1 MQLLKQ
7 TFCVAFLLFLLH
19 TAEAQQAAVSSML
32 HSSANENKG
41 FQSLLNTVPDANDT
55 GFFVLNTETKLYVKS
70 FLEKREKYFGNMQQW
85 GKPYF
90 LLYNELLT
98 ANNLPIELKYLSVV
112 ESGLSANI
120 LSDKGA
126 LGPWQLMPE
135 VALQY
140 GLKVG
145 AGIDERTDF
154 KKSTMAACSLI
165 KDLYSQYKDWLLVI
179 AAYNAGSGRV
189 NAAIKK
195 AGTADFWDLQ
205 YFLPE
210 ETRNHVKRYIAA
222 HYFFEGR
229 GGSTTLSAHDFQE
242 REKLLS
248 AIKTK
253 ADPLNDIAE
262 IKIIGKY
269 NAVAVSKHLNV
280 DIELFNSLNPSFDKI
295 LSEGK
300 YYNLRL
306 PADKITQFNEQ
317 KLDIL
322 KESVEFF
329 LSRSGAVS
337 SK

>member
-1 MQLLKQ
+1 MHLLKQ
-7 TFCVAFLLFLLH
+7 AFYVAFLLFLLNP
-19 TAEAQQAAVSSML
+19 AAAQQAAVPNML
-32 HSSANENKG
+32 NASTDGNKG
-41 FQSLLNTVPDANDT
+41 FQSLLNTPDDVNDT
-55 GFFVLNTETKLYVKS
+55 GFFVLNTETQLYVKN
-70 FLEKREKYFGNMQQW
+70 FLEKREKYFSNMLQW

-90 LLYNELLT
+90 LMYNEILT
-98 ANNLPIELKYLSVV
+98 ANKLPIELKYLSVV
-112 ESGLSANI
+112 ESGLNANI

-135 VALQY
+135 VAVQY

-165 KDLYSQYKDWLLVI
+165 KDLYDQYKDWLLVI

-229 GGSTTLSAHDFQE
+229 GGSTTLSARDFRE
-242 REKLLS
+242 REKLMAALH
-248 AIKTK
+248 TK
-253 ADPLNDIAE
+253 ANPLNDIGE
-262 IKIIGKY
+262 VKIIGKY
-269 NAVAVSKHLNV
+269 NAAAVSKHLNI
-280 DIELFNSLNPSFDKI
+280 DMDLFNSLNPSFDKV
-295 LSEGK
+295 LLEGK

-306 PADKITQFNEQ
+306 PAAKIEEFNAQ
-317 KLDIL
+317 KFDIL

-329 LSRSGAVS
+329 LSRAGLNN